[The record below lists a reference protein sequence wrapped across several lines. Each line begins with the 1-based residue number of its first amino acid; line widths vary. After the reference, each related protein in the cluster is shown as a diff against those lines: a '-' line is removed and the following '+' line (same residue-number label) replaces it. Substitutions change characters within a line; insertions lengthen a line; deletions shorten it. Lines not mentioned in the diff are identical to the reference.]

1 MNIKTI
7 SVIAVLST
15 LTGCASLSY
24 QTSVESEK
32 VSNGYRCDIKEKV
45 STTSGNTTYQLIN
58 LISEEVDKRSE
69 CKAENF
75 TQKAYMRYIFVDSV
89 SGQKE
94 YGSQFAYR
102 RENGSYGFMDNWI
115 DLKAIYKD
123 LEKEELVSFAE
134 TLPYAYEEDVN
145 TQDYAYW
152 SKSYRN
158 NANNE
163 YIFLR
168 NNGDEGLIRTV
179 NSGSGSIEQCS
190 TDGESW
196 TDC

>member
-1 MNIKTI
+1 MKLKLLVTVTAF
-7 SVIAVLST
+7 SA
-15 LTGCASLSY
+15 LTGCASLTY
-24 QTSVESEK
+24 QATVEPEK
-32 VSNGYRCDIKEKV
+32 IATGYRCDIKEKV
-45 STTSGNTTYQLIN
+45 STTSGTTTYQLIN
-58 LISEEVDKRSE
+58 LISEEVEEKSQ

-102 RENGSYGFMDNWI
+102 RENGRYGFMDNWV

-123 LEKEELVSFAE
+123 LDQDELISFAE
-134 TLPYAYEEDVN
+134 SLPYRYEDDVN
-145 TQDYAYW
+145 TSDYAFW

-168 NNGDEGLIRTV
+168 NDGDNGLKRTV
-179 NSGSGSIEQCS
+179 HNGSSSVEQCS
-190 TDGESW
+190 SDGVTWS
-196 TDC
+196 DC

>member
-1 MNIKTI
+1 MQLKLFAAIT
-7 SVIAVLST
+7 AFLA
-15 LTGCASLSY
+15 LTGCASLTY
-24 QTSVESEK
+24 QATVEPEK
-32 VSNGYRCDIKEKV
+32 IATGYRCDIKEKV
-45 STTSGNTTYQLIN
+45 STTSGTTTYQLIN
-58 LISEEVDKRSE
+58 LISEEVEEKSQ

-75 TQKAYMRYIFVDSV
+75 TQKAYMRYIFVDSI

-123 LEKEELVSFAE
+123 LEQDELINFAE
-134 TLPYAYEEDVN
+134 SLPYHYEDDVN
-145 TQDYAYW
+145 TSDYAFW

-168 NNGDEGLIRTV
+168 NDGDTGLKRTV
-179 NSGSGSIEQCS
+179 HNGSSSVEQCS
-190 TDGESW
+190 SDGVTWS
-196 TDC
+196 DC